1 MTNSWNRNF
10 IFFHKLRWDICDVWN
25 ILVSAKC
32 KSHTIYKMVER
43 LYGSKSQ
50 WKYLTLVLFIDQ
62 PKKPRLM
69 KLYCNCS
76 SNIFTKGLKEK
87 KLHYFFFLCI
97 LLNLSGE
104 NCIWEFSSLDYWP
117 HMVMMI
123 LQTFIWISHQ
133 ALELLLS
140 FSFRNSCWLF

>member
-1 MTNSWNRNF
+1 MTKSWNRNF

-50 WKYLTLVLFIDQ
+50 WKYLTLFLFIDQ

-87 KLHYFFFLCI
+87 KLHYFFSLHSFEFIRRKLYLRVFKPW
-97 LLNLSGE
+97 LLATYGNDDTTNFHLNFTS
-104 NCIWEFSSLDYWP
+104 
-117 HMVMMI
+117 
-123 LQTFIWISHQ
+123 
-133 ALELLLS
+133 
-140 FSFRNSCWLF
+140 SFRTPAQL

>member
-1 MTNSWNRNF
+1 MRHLW
-10 IFFHKLRWDICDVWN
+10 CMEYPGV
-25 ILVSAKC
+25 C
-32 KSHTIYKMVER
+32 KVQKPHNLQNGWKT
-43 LYGSKSQ
+43 GSKSQ
-50 WKYLTLVLFIDQ
+50 WKYLTLFLFIDQ